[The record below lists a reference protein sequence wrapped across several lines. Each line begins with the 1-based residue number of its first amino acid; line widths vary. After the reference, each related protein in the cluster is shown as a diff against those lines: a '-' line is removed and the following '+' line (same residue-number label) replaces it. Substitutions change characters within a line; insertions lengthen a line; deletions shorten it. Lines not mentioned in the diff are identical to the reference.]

1 MSVSSGLVS
10 MISSHGSHFLAS
22 LHAWLFLA
30 VCWAFLYL
38 QIFWSFALRCSRYLE
53 TVWFFLVFAFKI
65 CRWDPVCVQSS
76 AECFPL
82 WVLSSVPSGLSRG
95 WFPSL
100 GWFPHIPVLSS
111 TQPNTFTVSAV
122 RSSPVPCPVNRCHL
136 FSLGLSALSFQFR
149 DSIGFHPNSLP
160 WAVAWKP
167 SPGSKPGHR

>member
-53 TVWFFLVFAFKI
+53 TVWFFLVFVFKI

-111 TQPNTFTVSAV
+111 TQPNTFTSL
-122 RSSPVPCPVNRCHL
+122 RSSLLSGTLSCESLPPFFPWTFSSILSIQGFHRVPPEL
-136 FSLGLSALSFQFR
+136 PALSCGLETLSRQ
-149 DSIGFHPNSLP
+149 
-160 WAVAWKP
+160 
-167 SPGSKPGHR
+167 